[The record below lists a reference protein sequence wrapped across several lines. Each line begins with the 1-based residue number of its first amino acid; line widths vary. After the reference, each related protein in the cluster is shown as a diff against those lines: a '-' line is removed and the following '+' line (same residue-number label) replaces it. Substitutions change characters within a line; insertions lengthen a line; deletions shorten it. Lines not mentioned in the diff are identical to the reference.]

1 MRAATILCEQTKENV
16 YNSLCAGVTL
26 YFQFLKINL
35 IDIDIYK
42 FQVENS
48 KWQKKNVKVYCFSLG
63 V

>member
-26 YFQFLKINL
+26 NFQFLKINL

-42 FQVENS
+42 LQVENS
-48 KWQKKNVKVYCFSLG
+48 K
-63 V
+63 